1 MCFRNSS
8 EIDEWHICFR
18 IFLRVTNGIG
28 VFSTFRELRIPY
40 LFPDLGDGQKSW
52 FLVITPIENRDCLRC
67 VLSLFFGSLW
77 FDLSYTYIYIYIY
90 VFLFCDW
97 SIKFGPFY
105 YPPFVIICKFSVKF
119 GVCSLPKIHEFGL
132 AFLSPKKKQK

>member
-1 MCFRNSS
+1 MHMCFRNSS
-8 EIDEWHICFR
+8 EIDEWHLCFR

-77 FDLSYTYIYIYIY
+77 FDLSYTYIYIYT
-90 VFLFCDW
+90 C
-97 SIKFGPFY
+97 FY
-105 YPPFVIICKFSVKF
+105 FAIGQSNLVRFTTHPS
-119 GVCSLPKIHEFGL
+119 
-132 AFLSPKKKQK
+132 